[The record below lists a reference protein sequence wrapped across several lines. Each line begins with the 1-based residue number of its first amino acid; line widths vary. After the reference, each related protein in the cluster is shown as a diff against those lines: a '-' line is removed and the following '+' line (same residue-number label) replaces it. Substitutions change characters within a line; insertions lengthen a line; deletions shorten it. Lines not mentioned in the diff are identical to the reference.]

1 MGQTHLLS
9 MKCQQSDKIL
19 VQDIVTN
26 VAPRIVRGTTSGH
39 NYGPGQVILKE
50 FNFCVFITGGLTQL
64 SSQSKNH
71 VLILTFKGAFLNIE
85 LISEKTAAY
94 WIQVCFKINLLIF

>member
-1 MGQTHLLS
+1 

-39 NYGPGQVILKE
+39 NYGPGQVILE
-50 FNFCVFITGGLTQL
+50 ESNFCAFFTWGSESPMLVILL
-64 SSQSKNH
+64 SYFQPRQK
-71 VLILTFKGAFLNIE
+71 
-85 LISEKTAAY
+85 
-94 WIQVCFKINLLIF
+94 IQPYINMMDI

>member
-1 MGQTHLLS
+1 

-39 NYGPGQVILKE
+39 NYGPGQVILE
-50 FNFCVFITGGLTQL
+50 DSSFCAFFTWGSESPMLVILL
-64 SSQSKNH
+64 SYFQPGQK
-71 VLILTFKGAFLNIE
+71 
-85 LISEKTAAY
+85 
-94 WIQVCFKINLLIF
+94 IQPYINMMDI